1 MGPNQLVLPNGLVT
15 RADVGRLVREAE
27 AVDNALNQAAIR
39 TEGTPT
45 EVPKLSALLTET
57 AALNKLNLLQQ
68 ADRQRLLASLQS
80 IQSSAP
86 TLHMSFN
93 NDPSPVFQQGLI
105 TWVRQNLHPQLLL
118 RIGLQPSIGAGAMVR
133 STNRYFDFSLRQ
145 RFTQQRGLLIDK
157 LREHAKQA
165 PPQPPTP
172 SATEPMPAAPAQ
184 PIAETAPP
192 VPTAG
197 DVAS

>member
-1 MGPNQLVLPNGLVT
+1 RISKVGPNQLVLPNGLVT

-93 NDPSPVFQQGLI
+93 NDPSP
-105 TWVRQNLHPQLLL
+105 
-118 RIGLQPSIGAGAMVR
+118 
-133 STNRYFDFSLRQ
+133 
-145 RFTQQRGLLIDK
+145 
-157 LREHAKQA
+157 
-165 PPQPPTP
+165 
-172 SATEPMPAAPAQ
+172 
-184 PIAETAPP
+184 
-192 VPTAG
+192 
-197 DVAS
+197 